1 MGGEMSNLRDNAR
14 DLRKHM
20 TDAERRLWSSLRH
33 TQLGARF
40 RRQAPI
46 GPYIA
51 DFACFDPRL
60 VIEIDGGQHAE
71 QRGYDSRRDDWL
83 KSQGFTVLRFWNN
96 DVMGNFEGVRERI
109 LSKLRMLSGSTPHPN
124 PPPQGG
130 RESRDVASC
139 DGDSELPNPP
149 PQGGREQEGRS

>member
-1 MGGEMSNLRDNAR
+1 MSNLRDNAR

-51 DFACFDPRL
+51 DSACFEPRL

-109 LSKLRMLSGSTPHPN
+109 LSKLRMLSGSTPTPTLPHK
-124 PPPQGG
+124 GG
-130 RESRDVASC
+130 GS
-139 DGDSELPNPP
+139 
-149 PQGGREQEGRS
+149 